1 MNVHLIDGTFELF
14 RAYYGSPATETDDG
28 FEIGAVRGLLRSLLA
43 LLGERGVT
51 HVAIAF
57 DHVIESFRNDLY
69 LGYKTGVGIE
79 PKLYAQFGPAEDAC
93 RALGVVTW
101 PMIEFECD
109 DALATA
115 AARFA
120 AEPGVEQV
128 VVCSPDK
135 DLAQCVRGTR
145 VVCLD
150 RIRRTTLDED
160 GVRAKFG
167 VNPASIPDW
176 LALVGDSADGFPGV
190 PRWGAKSASAVLG
203 VYSHLDA
210 IPDDPRTW
218 SVKVRGADALAASLR
233 EHRDDALLFRRLATL
248 RTDVPLAESLD
259 DLRWRGA
266 NFAALD
272 GRTAAIVDE
281 PLRRRAQALAAARN
295 SAQPAG
301 R

>member
-1 MNVHLIDGTFELF
+1 MKVHLIDGTFELF
-14 RAYYGSPATETDDG
+14 RAYYGAPSSATADG
-28 FEIGAVRGLLRSLLA
+28 FEAGAVRGLLRSLLA
-43 LLGERGVT
+43 LLGEPGVT

-69 LGYKTGVGIE
+69 AGYKMGDGIE
-79 PKLYAQFGPAEDAC
+79 PELFAQFHPAEDAC

-120 AEPGVEQV
+120 NEPGVEQV
-128 VVCSPDK
+128 VICSPDK

-145 VVCLD
+145 IVCLD
-150 RIRRTTLDED
+150 RIRRTSLDED

-203 VYSHLDA
+203 AYEHLER
-210 IPDDPRTW
+210 IPDDARSW
-218 SVKVRGADALAASLR
+218 SVKVRGAESLAASLR
-233 EHRDDALLFRRLATL
+233 EHRADASLFRRLATL
-248 RTDVPLAESLD
+248 REDVPL
-259 DLRWRGA
+259 
-266 NFAALD
+266 
-272 GRTAAIVDE
+272 
-281 PLRRRAQALAAARN
+281 
-295 SAQPAG
+295 
-301 R
+301 